1 MVKIVIII
9 VATIVIKSGTNVD
22 NNSGNDSDNQSVNN
36 SEWQR

>member
-1 MVKIVIII
+1 MVRIVIII

-22 NNSGNDSDNQSVNN
+22 NNSGNDSDNQSGNN

>member
-22 NNSGNDSDNQSVNN
+22 NNSGNDSDNQSGNN